1 MTVVSKP
8 KRNKTQAQRL
18 WFLHWFMAAFYLL
31 LFSSGTY
38 MANLPR
44 EVSYRGSFYDFHKTL
59 GVVVM
64 SLLLARIFVLLRVI
78 QHKYRRRLPKISRDW
93 VLTFALHASLYFFML
108 LVPLSGYFFSNSFGK
123 DVIVFGTN
131 MALPRLFAENK
142 QLAEL
147 GRSLHFWLSYTFLS
161 VVVLHMV
168 DQGKYLRSQL
178 RRFSKAVLAVI
189 SSGFHRSKVPKNK

>member
-18 WFLHWFMAAFYLL
+18 WFLHWLMAAFYLL
-31 LFSSGTY
+31 LFSGGTY

-93 VLTFALHASLYFFML
+93 VLTFALHVSLYFFML
-108 LVPLSGYFFSNSFGK
+108 LVPLSGYFFSNSYGK

-131 MALPRLFAENK
+131 IALPRLFAENQ

-147 GRSLHFWLSYTFLS
+147 GRSLHFWLAYTFLS

-168 DQGKYLRSQL
+168 DEWKYLRSQM
-178 RRFSKAVLAVI
+178 RRFSKAAIAVI
-189 SSGFHRSKVPKNK
+189 SSGSHRSKVPKNK

>member
-1 MTVVSKP
+1 
-8 KRNKTQAQRL
+8 
-18 WFLHWFMAAFYLL
+18 MAAFYLL
-31 LFSSGTY
+31 LFSGGTY

-44 EVSYRGSFYDFHKTL
+44 EVSYRGAFYDFHKTL

-64 SLLLARIFVLLRVI
+64 SFLLARIFVLLRVI
-78 QHKYRRRLPKISRDW
+78 QHKYRRRLPKITREW
-93 VLTFALHASLYFFML
+93 WLTFAFHASLYFFML
-108 LVPLSGYFFSNSFGK
+108 LVPLSGYFFSNSYGK

-131 MALPRLFAENK
+131 IALPRLFAENK

-168 DQGKYLRSQL
+168 DQEKYLRSQL
-178 RRFSKAVLAVI
+178 RRFSKAVLAVR

>member
-8 KRNKTQAQRL
+8 RRNKTEAQRL
-18 WFLHWFMAAFYLL
+18 WFLHWLMAAFYLL
-31 LFSSGTY
+31 LFSGGTY

-44 EVSYRGSFYDFHKTL
+44 EVSYRGAFYDFHKTL

-64 SLLLARIFVLLRVI
+64 SFLLARIFVLLRVI
-78 QHKYRRRLPKISRDW
+78 QHKYRRRLPKITREW
-93 VLTFALHASLYFFML
+93 WLTFAFHASLYFFML
-108 LVPLSGYFFSNSFGK
+108 LVPLSGYFFSNSYGK

-131 MALPRLFAENK
+131 IALPRLFAENK

-168 DQGKYLRSQL
+168 DQEKYLRSQL
-178 RRFSKAVLAVI
+178 RRFSKAVLAVR